1 MKLNWAERW
10 VVNNP
15 IRAYQQRLELF
26 FLKKKIKLNHRASIL
41 EIGCGRGAGAVLI
54 LNEFKPSLLHAF
66 DVDSAMIDKA
76 KNYLSFEENKRILL
90 SIADV
95 IQIPYKNQLF
105 DAVFIFGVLHH
116 IPHWRGALTEISRVL
131 KPSGMFIFEELYPS
145 LYQNFIT
152 KHILLHPKKD
162 RFYSDDLKNALCE
175 AGLPLKTAWEIKSLG
190 IVGISE
196 KEGH

>member
-15 IRAYQQRLELF
+15 LRVYQQRLELF
-26 FLKKKIKLNHRASIL
+26 FLKKKIKLNHWSSIL
-41 EIGCGRGAGAVLI
+41 EIGSGRGAGAALI
-54 LNEFKPSLLHAF
+54 LNEFKPSQLHAF
-66 DVDSAMIDKA
+66 DIDSDMIGKA
-76 KNYLSFEENKRILL
+76 KKYLSFDQKKRIFL

-95 IQIPYKNQLF
+95 IKIPYKNQIF
-105 DAVFIFGVLHH
+105 NAVFIFGVLHH
-116 IPHWRGALTEISRVL
+116 IPLWWEAITEISRVL
-131 KPSGMFIFEELYPS
+131 KPGGVFVFEELYPS

-152 KHILLHPKKD
+152 KHILLHPKEN
-162 RFYSDDLKNALCE
+162 RFHSDDLKSALYE

-196 KEGH
+196 KKGR

>member
-1 MKLNWAERW
+1 M
-10 VVNNP
+10 V
-15 IRAYQQRLELF
+15 
-26 FLKKKIKLNHRASIL
+26 
-41 EIGCGRGAGAVLI
+41 
-54 LNEFKPSLLHAF
+54 
-66 DVDSAMIDKA
+66 DKA

-190 IVGISE
+190 IVGDLPPKHVPDFKLELCHFLFLNANMPLALGDGNSMNYVV
-196 KEGH
+196 